1 VREDQLRSAY
11 SRQLAERTPVSRTEC
26 ASPDDL
32 VALVERRG
40 DEDARLRTLDH
51 VMSCGACR
59 PEFELLRSATR
70 ASGELAAMEMGVRS
84 SQVRSSPR
92 WIAPQMG
99 LAAAAVLVIAIGTW
113 AVVRFS
119 GDGAGERVMRGA
131 DAVVLV
137 EPAQNTTAASP
148 TRFVWHRVQSASN
161 YDFEVRSSAG
171 DVVYATRTADTSL
184 VLPVEM
190 KLEPGKDY
198 LWSVGALL
206 EDGRQPRSAPTR
218 FRTARR

>member
-1 VREDQLRSAY
+1 MREDQLRRAY

-59 PEFELLRSATR
+59 PEFELLRSAMR
-70 ASGELAAMEMGVRS
+70 ASSELAAMELGVPS
-84 SQVRSSPR
+84 SRAPSSPR
-92 WIAPQMG
+92 WISSQMG
-99 LAAAAVLVIAIGTW
+99 LAAAAVLVIALGTW
-113 AVVRFS
+113 AVVRMS
-119 GDGAGERVMRGA
+119 GDASQEQVMRGGE
-131 DAVVLV
+131 AVVLV
-137 EPAQNTTAASP
+137 EPAQNSTAASP
-148 TRFVWHRVQSASN
+148 ARFVWHRVPSASN

-171 DVVYATRTADTSL
+171 DVMFATRTADTAL
-184 VLPVEM
+184 VLPADK

-198 LWSVGALL
+198 VWSVGALL

-218 FRTARR
+218 FRAARR